1 MIFIEE
7 NTDLFNYEGK
17 AWLAHCISSDFK
29 MGAGIAVDFSRR
41 YNIKNTL
48 IKNYFKDN
56 WSGKGYCIP
65 IENKMVFNLI
75 TKRKYF
81 EKPTYDTLRQA
92 LIGMKNYAVS
102 KNINT
107 IAMPRIGCGLDK
119 LVWENKVEKIIKEVF
134 VNTDIKIIVC
144 SL

>member
-29 MGAGIAVDFSRR
+29 MVEGIAVEFVKR
-41 YNIKNTL
+41 YNIKNFL

-56 WSGKGYCIP
+56 WTGKGYCILV
-65 IENKMVFNLI
+65 ENKMVFNLV
-75 TKRKYF
+75 TKRKYSD
-81 EKPTYDTLRQA
+81 KPTYNTIRQA
-92 LIGMKNYAVS
+92 LIDMKNYAIS
-102 KNINT
+102 KNIDT

-134 VNTDIKIIVC
+134 ANTDIKIIIC